1 MHSFE
6 RPVGLP
12 PSSSSG
18 SRGGYFIGL
27 FEEIMRCSMSWE
39 RKQSIVAAVA
49 AVLMIT
55 LFDVVVLAQ
64 QTAPQPEVPEQ
75 PPTGAPSP
83 SPSPAIAKWQQALV
97 TRLARFQRY
106 PKQAGGAGGIVSLG
120 FSIDRQ
126 GRVVDS
132 RIVKS
137 SGSAVLD
144 AEAQAL
150 VKRASPFP
158 PPPAEVPDAD
168 LSFVVPIRYTA
179 GE

>member
-1 MHSFE
+1 M
-6 RPVGLP
+6 
-12 PSSSSG
+12 SG
-18 SRGGYFIGL
+18 K
-27 FEEIMRCSMSWE
+27 C
-39 RKQSIVAAVA
+39 KQRVAAAVA
-49 AVLMIT
+49 AVAVIM
-55 LFDVVVLAQ
+55 LFDIVVMAQ
-64 QTAPQPEVPEQ
+64 QTAPQPQVPEK

-83 SPSPAIAKWQQALV
+83 RPSPAIANWQQHLV

-106 PKQAGGAGGIVSLG
+106 PTQAGGAAGIVSVG

-137 SGSAVLD
+137 SGSPALD

-168 LSFVVPIRYTA
+168 LSFVVPIRYAA
-179 GE
+179 GDKR